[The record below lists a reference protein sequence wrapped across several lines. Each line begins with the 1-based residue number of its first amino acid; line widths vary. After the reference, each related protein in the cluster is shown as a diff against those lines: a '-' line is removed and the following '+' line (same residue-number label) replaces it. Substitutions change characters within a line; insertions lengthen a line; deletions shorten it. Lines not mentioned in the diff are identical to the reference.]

1 MANAAEY
8 WFYHLEASTLEGV
21 LPGLLE
27 KTLEKG
33 WRALVKLPEDKLPND
48 KLDALDNFLWTF
60 RDDGFLPHGRDD
72 EPQAELQPILL
83 SASTQ
88 SAKGFDAVFL
98 LDGASVEDMDDV
110 SRAMIMINGRSQD
123 DIKRE
128 RARWKTLKDEGAS
141 LAYYQQDDRGR
152 WEKKA

>member
-1 MANAAEY
+1 MAEATQY

-33 WRALVKLPEDKLPND
+33 WRALVKLPQTKLEQMD
-48 KLDALDNFLWTF
+48 SFLWTF
-60 RDDGFLPHGRDD
+60 RDDAFLPHGRED

-83 SASTQ
+83 SATTDT
-88 SAKGFDAVFL
+88 AKGFDAVFL
-98 LDGASVEDMDDV
+98 LDGEAVADMDGV
-110 SRAMIMINGRSQD
+110 TRAMVMINGRSEAD
-123 DIKRE
+123 VTRE
-128 RARWKTLKDEGAS
+128 RGRWKQLKDKGADM
-141 LAYYQQDDRGR
+141 AYYQQDDRGR

>member
-1 MANAAEY
+1 MAGTAEY

-33 WRALVKLPEDKLPND
+33 WRALVKMPEDKLAE
-48 KLDALDNFLWTF
+48 LDGFLWTF
-60 RDDGFLPHGRDD
+60 RDDAFLPHGRDD

-83 SASTQ
+83 SAATE

-98 LDGASVEDMDDV
+98 LGGASVKDMDGV
-110 SRAMIMINGRSQD
+110 SRAMVMINGRSQD
-123 DIKRE
+123 DVMRE
-128 RARWKTLKDEGAS
+128 RGRWKSLKDSGETLS
-141 LAYYQQDDRGR
+141 YYQQDERGR

>member
-1 MANAAEY
+1 MSQPDY

-33 WRALVKLPEDKLPND
+33 WRALVKLPEDKL
-48 KLDALDNFLWTF
+48 AQLDNFLWTF
-60 RDDGFLPHGRDD
+60 REDAFLPHGRED

-83 SASTQ
+83 SATTQ

-98 LDGASVEDMDDV
+98 LDGASIEDMDGV
-110 SRAMIMINGRSQD
+110 SRAMVMINGRAAD
-123 DIKRE
+123 DVQRE
-128 RARWKTLKDEGAS
+128 RGRWKTLKETGAS
-141 LAYYQQDDRGR
+141 LAYYQQNTHGR

>member
-1 MANAAEY
+1 MAEAAEY

-33 WRALVKLPEDKLPND
+33 WRALVKMPEDKL
-48 KLDALDNFLWTF
+48 AELDNFLWTF
-60 RDDGFLPHGRDD
+60 RDDAFLPHGRDD

-83 SASTQ
+83 SASTE
-88 SAKGFDAVFL
+88 SAAGFDAVFL
-98 LDGASVEDMDDV
+98 LNGASIVDMDDV
-110 SRAMIMINGRSQD
+110 NRAMVMINGRSEED
-123 DIKRE
+123 VTRE
-128 RARWKTLKDEGAS
+128 RGRWKELKAAGAS
-141 LAYYQQDDRGR
+141 LAYYQQDERGR

>member
-1 MANAAEY
+1 MADAAQY

-33 WRALVKLPEDKLPND
+33 WRALVKLPEDKLA
-48 KLDALDNFLWTF
+48 ALDSFLWTF
-60 RDDGFLPHGRDD
+60 RDDAFLPHGRDD
-72 EPQAELQPILL
+72 EPQADLQPILL
-83 SASTQ
+83 SASTEN
-88 SAKGFDAVFL
+88 AKGFDAVFL
-98 LDGASVEDMDDV
+98 LDGASVTDMGGV
-110 SRAMIMINGRSQD
+110 SRAMVIINGRSQE
-123 DIKRE
+123 DISRE
-128 RARWKTLKDEGAS
+128 RARWKALKESGVS

>member
-1 MANAAEY
+1 MADAAEY
-8 WFYHLEASTLEGV
+8 WFYHLEASTLESV

-33 WRALVKLPEDKLPND
+33 WRALVKLPEAKLAE
-48 KLDALDNFLWTF
+48 LDEFLWTF
-60 RDDGFLPHGRDD
+60 RDDAFLPHGRDD

-83 SASTQ
+83 SAATE

-98 LDGASVEDMDDV
+98 LHGAAIADIDGV
-110 SRAMIMINGRSQD
+110 SRAMVMINGRSQED
-123 DIKRE
+123 VTRE
-128 RARWKTLKDEGAS
+128 RGRWKQLKDAGES
-141 LAYYQQDDRGR
+141 LAYYQQDERGR

>member
-1 MANAAEY
+1 MSTPDY

-33 WRALVKLPEDKLPND
+33 WRALVKLPEDKLAQ
-48 KLDALDNFLWTF
+48 LDSFLWTF
-60 RDDGFLPHGRDD
+60 RDDAFLPHGRDD

-83 SASTQ
+83 SATTQ
-88 SAKGFDAVFL
+88 DATGFDAVFL
-98 LDGASVEDMDDV
+98 LDGAAIEKMNGV
-110 SRAMIMINGRSQD
+110 SRAMVMINGRIAEDVQ
-123 DIKRE
+123 RE
-128 RARWKTLKDEGAS
+128 RGRWKTLKDAGES

>member
-1 MANAAEY
+1 MADAAQY

-33 WRALVKLPEDKLPND
+33 WRALVKLPQG
-48 KLDALDNFLWTF
+48 KLDELDSFLWTF
-60 RDDGFLPHGRDD
+60 RDDAFLPHGRDD

-83 SASTQ
+83 SASTN

-98 LDGASVEDMDDV
+98 LDGASVDDMDGV
-110 SRAMIMINGRSQD
+110 SRAMVMINGRSQE
-123 DIKRE
+123 DITRE
-128 RARWKTLKDEGAS
+128 RARWKTLKDGGAE

>member
-1 MANAAEY
+1 MAEY
-8 WFYHLEASTLEGV
+8 WFYHLEVSTLEGV

-33 WRALVKLPEDKLPND
+33 WRALVKMPEAQLTE
-48 KLDALDNFLWTF
+48 LDSFLWTF
-60 RDDGFLPHGRDD
+60 RDDAFLPHGRHD

-83 SASTQ
+83 SATTD

-98 LDGASVEDMDDV
+98 LGGTSIADIDGV
-110 SRAMIMINGRSQD
+110 SRTMVMINGRSQED
-123 DIKRE
+123 VTRE
-128 RARWKTLKDEGAS
+128 RGRWKDLKASGAS
-141 LAYYQQDDRGR
+141 LAYYQQDERGR

>member
-1 MANAAEY
+1 MADTAQY

-33 WRALVKLPEDKLPND
+33 WRALVKLPETKLE
-48 KLDALDNFLWTF
+48 ALDSFLWTF
-60 RDDGFLPHGRDD
+60 RDDAFLPHGRDD
-72 EPQAELQPILL
+72 EPQADLQPILL
-83 SASTQ
+83 SAGTE

-98 LDGASVEDMDDV
+98 LDGALVEDMDGV
-110 SRAMIMINGRSQD
+110 SRAMVMINGRSQD

-128 RARWKTLKDEGAS
+128 RARWKTLKDSGVN

>member
-1 MANAAEY
+1 VASAAQY

-33 WRALVKLPEDKLPND
+33 WRALVKLPEDELAD
-48 KLDALDNFLWTF
+48 MDTFLWTF
-60 RDDGFLPHGRDD
+60 RDDAFLPHGRDD

-83 SASTQ
+83 SASAE

-98 LDGASVEDMDDV
+98 LGGASVTDMEGV
-110 SRAMIMINGRSQD
+110 SRAMVMINGRSEED
-123 DIKRE
+123 VTRE
-128 RARWKTLKDEGAS
+128 RGRWKDLKAAGAE
-141 LAYYQQDDRGR
+141 LAYYQQDARGR

>member
-1 MANAAEY
+1 MAVAAPY

-33 WRALVKLPEDKLPND
+33 WRALVKLPETKLAE
-48 KLDALDNFLWTF
+48 LDSFLWTF
-60 RDDGFLPHGRDD
+60 RDDAFLPHGRDD

-83 SASTQ
+83 SASTE

-98 LDGASVEDMDDV
+98 LDGASIENMEGV
-110 SRAMIMINGRSQD
+110 SRAMVMINGRSQE
-123 DIKRE
+123 DITRE
-128 RARWKTLKDEGAS
+128 RARWKTLKTAGAE
-141 LAYYQQDDRGR
+141 LAYYQQDERGR